1 MSIYLNTNKPLKNY
15 SHLYRSKYFVD
26 KSLIIEELNEVILTS
41 DRYVCITRPRRFG
54 KSSVI
59 DMLGAYYSKGL
70 DSSSI
75 FDNLK
80 ISESESYKEHLK
92 EKTGKG
98 SADFT
103 FHPRRKNDT
112 AFIVELKKDENVDV
126 AINQIKNKEYIE
138 KFKKENEDKKVLAV
152 AICYNSKDKEHSCK
166 IEEI

>member
-54 KSSVI
+54 KSSIV

-80 ISESESYKEHLK
+80 ILISL
-92 EKTGKG
+92 
-98 SADFT
+98 
-103 FHPRRKNDT
+103 PP
-112 AFIVELKKDENVDV
+112 L
-126 AINQIKNKEYIE
+126 
-138 KFKKENEDKKVLAV
+138 
-152 AICYNSKDKEHSCK
+152 
-166 IEEI
+166 

>member
-15 SHLYRSKYFVD
+15 NHLYRSKYFVD

-54 KSSVI
+54 KSSIV

-80 ISESESYKEHLK
+80 ISESKNYKEHLNK
-92 EKTGKG
+92 Y
-98 SADFT
+98 
-103 FHPRRKNDT
+103 
-112 AFIVELKKDENVDV
+112 NV
-126 AINQIKNKEYIE
+126 INISFNEIPDNMKSYEEYINNIV
-138 KFKKENEDKKVLAV
+138 KK
-152 AICYNSKDKEHSCK
+152 
-166 IEEI
+166 